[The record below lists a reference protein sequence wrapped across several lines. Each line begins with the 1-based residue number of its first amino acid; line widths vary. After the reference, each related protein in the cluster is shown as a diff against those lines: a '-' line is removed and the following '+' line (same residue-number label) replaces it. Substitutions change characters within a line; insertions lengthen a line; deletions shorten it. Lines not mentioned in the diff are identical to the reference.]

1 MSCASFLHF
10 RRFCPFTFRVKE
22 YNPRVTCV
30 FDDFIER
37 LFLFLSSTV
46 WLELFLV
53 SYLAPEAWNFT
64 RQKRTHAGHIKKA
77 QTPSRKPGLSMFI
90 GIF

>member
-22 YNPRVTCV
+22 YTPLVTCV

-37 LFLFLSSTV
+37 LFLFLRSTV

-53 SYLAPEAWNFT
+53 SYLAPEAWS
-64 RQKRTHAGHIKKA
+64 QKRTHAGHIKKA
-77 QTPSRKPGLSMFI
+77 QTPSRKAGLPMFI